1 MKITLRG
8 YLGIQATLFLGIFN
22 TRRSSD
28 MISYKGNYYSEEASV
43 VIPLTDMLKQ
53 VVDTIE
59 ETSELYQILFG
70 VVSSFSGPPLHAFE
84 QALVKAW
91 VQRCSKDFFKYTV
104 RSMHVLVKFSNS
116 ESYTCVMST
125 KDLEESSDTESE
137 EVLSRS

>member
-59 ETSELYQILFG
+59 ETSELYDMLFG
-70 VVSSFSGPPLHAFE
+70 VVSNLCRPIHSFE
-84 QALVKAW
+84 QKLVKAW

-137 EVLSRS
+137 EVLSKS